1 MEDDLGSPWGLKFT
15 FVGRPD
21 DSVRVSNYFYWGYP
35 GQIGGIRFADGTVW
49 DSMEVIRQLNRP
61 TDENQSLVGTDA
73 VDVIEGGGGND
84 SLYGRGGD
92 DVLSGGTGD
101 DYLTGEQ
108 GNDSLDGGE
117 VNDRLY
123 GNDGDELLMGGDGD
137 DEKAEANATRRLL
150 EMESSTPGAHF
161 ADRHGAH
168 LPLSSQY
175 NRAASGINPTTG
187 VVQNIP
193 LAATHF
199 YSSRVQ

>member
-1 MEDDLGSPWGLKFT
+1 VEDDLGSPWGLKFT

-101 DYLTGEQ
+101 DYLMGEQ

-123 GNDGDELLMGGDGD
+123 GNDGDELLMG
-137 DEKAEANATRRLL
+137 ETATTRRQRL
-150 EMESSTPGAHF
+150 TPHVHCW
-161 ADRHGAH
+161 RWRRVR
-168 LPLSSQY
+168 PV
-175 NRAASGINPTTG
+175 RT
-187 VVQNIP
+187 
-193 LAATHF
+193 
-199 YSSRVQ
+199 SRNAMALIFR